1 MTDDAGRRRP
11 DQSGS
16 PGGRIQGAGAGTG
29 GGQEPP
35 VLEQVFDGDSLYALR
50 AAAAA
55 HAAQAG
61 LPDGRVGDLALA
73 VHELAANAVRHGAG
87 HGRLRIWKAE
97 DALRCEVS
105 DDGPGGVPASGAA
118 GSQAADTVPWN
129 TEYGHGLWLIRQV
142 ADQASVRS
150 GPGGTV
156 AVVSFALGPPG
167 RLPPFRLARRARDGC
182 TILAA
187 AGPLDLGSAGQLGGT
202 VAGLARAVPALR
214 LVLDLSGLTGW
225 DSAGLAG
232 LITAQ
237 ERIDAHPGA
246 RMVVTGLPGHLRQRL
261 RGAGLDSGFTWAS
274 TPAEAL
280 AILRRAT

>member
-1 MTDDAGRRRP
+1 MTRDAGGWP
-11 DQSGS
+11 PEGGL
-16 PGGRIQGAGAGTG
+16 PGGRVQDTDTG
-29 GGQEPP
+29 GGEQPP

-55 HAAQAG
+55 HASQAG
-61 LPDGRVGDLALA
+61 LPDGRVGDLVLA

-87 HGRLRIWKAE
+87 HGRLRIWKAD

-105 DDGPGGVPASGAA
+105 DDGPDGVPASGAA
-118 GSQAADTVPWN
+118 GSHAGDTVSWN
-129 TEYGHGLWLIRQV
+129 TEPGHGLWLIRQI

-156 AVVSFALGPPG
+156 AVVSFTLRSPG
-167 RLPPFRLARRARDGC
+167 LLPPFRLDRRARDGC
-182 TILAA
+182 TVLAVT
-187 AGPLDLGSAGQLGGT
+187 GRLDLGSAGQLGST

-214 LVLDLSGLTGW
+214 LVLDLSGLSGW
-225 DSAGLAG
+225 DSVGLAR

-237 ERIDAHPGA
+237 EQIDAYPGA
-246 RMVVTGLPGHLRQRL
+246 RMVVAGLPGHLRQRL
-261 RGAGLDSGFTWAS
+261 RSAGLDDGFTWAS

-280 AILRRAT
+280 TILSRAT

>member
-1 MTDDAGRRRP
+1 MTRDACGRP
-11 DQSGS
+11 PEGGL
-16 PGGRIQGAGAGTG
+16 PGGRVQGADADAG
-29 GGQEPP
+29 GGEEPP

-50 AAAAA
+50 AAVAA
-55 HAAQAG
+55 HASRAG
-61 LPDGRVGDLALA
+61 LPDGRTGDLVLV

-87 HGRLRIWKAE
+87 RGRLRIWKAQ

-105 DDGPGGVPASGAA
+105 DDGPAGGPASGAA
-118 GSQAADTVPWN
+118 GGQAGDRVPWN
-129 TEYGHGLWLIRQV
+129 TDYGHGLWLMRQV

-167 RLPPFRLARRARDGC
+167 RLPPFRLARQVRDGC
-182 TILAA
+182 TVLAVT
-187 AGPLDLGSAGQLGGT
+187 GRLDLGSAGQLGGT
-202 VAGLARAVPALR
+202 VGELAQAVPALR
-214 LVLDLSGLTGW
+214 LVLDLSGLSGW
-225 DSAGLAG
+225 DSVGLAG

-246 RMVVTGLPGHLRQRL
+246 RMVVTGLPGQLRRRL
-261 RGAGLDSGFTWAS
+261 RGAGLDGGFTWAS

-280 AILRRAT
+280 AVLSRAT